1 MKITDVRTRST
12 RADGMAP
19 LTAGDEVVV
28 VRSARLRRFADEALR
43 RAGLPRKDAAL
54 VADSLVEANLRGVD
68 SHGVGRL
75 FPAYIRK
82 LQSGQVNP
90 RPRLRV
96 LRDRGATALLDG
108 DDGMGQVVAAAAMD
122 LAIRKARRAGV
133 AAVGVRRSSHCGAA
147 AYFAMRALPHGMIG
161 IAMTSGTSNAMAP
174 WGGTTP
180 LLSNNPV
187 AVAIPAGRRLPV
199 VLDMAMSVVARGKI
213 VLAAQAGQPIPPD
226 WALTADGEPT
236 TDPEAAL
243 AGLLRPIGD
252 YKGAG
257 LALVVGILT
266 AILTGAAFGREIRG
280 FYENLSD
287 PHNTGH
293 LMLALR
299 VAHFMPLAAFRHRM
313 DAVVDELKASR
324 LAAGATA
331 ILLPGEP
338 ELLTVRRRRREGI
351 PVPAG
356 LAAEL
361 DGLAERLGTRARL
374 GAPGHRKD
382 GTHGRFDDR
391 PQSR

>member
-1 MKITDVRTRST
+1 
-12 RADGMAP
+12 MAP
-19 LTAGDEVVV
+19 DGDVVI
-28 VRSARLRRFADEALR
+28 VRAVRLRRFAEEALE
-43 RAGLPRKDAAL
+43 RAGLSRKDAAL

-75 FPAYIRK
+75 FPAYIQK
-82 LQSGQVNP
+82 LRSGQVNP

-122 LAIRKARRAGV
+122 LAIRKARRAGIAV
-133 AAVGVRRSSHCGAA
+133 VGVRRSSHCGAA
-147 AYFAMRALPHGMIG
+147 AYFAMRALGHGMIG

-174 WGGTTP
+174 WGGRTA

-187 AVAIPAGRRLPV
+187 AVAIPASRRLPV

-213 VLAAQAGQPIPPD
+213 VLAAKAGRPIPLD
-226 WALTADGEPT
+226 WALRANGEPT
-236 TDPEAAL
+236 TNPAEAL

-257 LALVVGILT
+257 LALVVGVLT
-266 AILTGAAFGREIRG
+266 AILTGGAFGREILG
-280 FYENLSD
+280 FYENMRE

-293 LMLALR
+293 LMLAIR
-299 VAHFMPLAAFRHRM
+299 IAHFMPLTAFHRRM
-313 DAVVDELKASR
+313 DAAVDELKSSKPVR
-324 LAAGATA
+324 GATA

-338 ELLTVRRRRREGI
+338 EFLTARRRRREGI
-351 PVPAG
+351 PVPAA

-361 DGLAERLGTRARL
+361 DALGASLGIPTRLG
-374 GAPGHRKD
+374 P
-382 GTHGRFDDR
+382 R
-391 PQSR
+391 PRTPRPERT